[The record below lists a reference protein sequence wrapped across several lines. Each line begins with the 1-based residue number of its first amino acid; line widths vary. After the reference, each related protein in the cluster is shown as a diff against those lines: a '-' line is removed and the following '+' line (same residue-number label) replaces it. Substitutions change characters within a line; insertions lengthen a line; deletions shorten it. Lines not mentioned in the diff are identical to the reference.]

1 MHRRSTLFATAVCAA
16 LAVAPP
22 LGAQDGPDDGM
33 EEELTITLEPT
44 NDSGI
49 RGTAVLRDEPDAMGG
64 PSHSV
69 TLELTGLEPGGT
81 YPAHVHSGTC
91 ATDGGVV
98 TALVPVEAEGSAA
111 SATTILSP
119 AQIAALQEA
128 HAGMTEMARETEE
141 EGEEDET
148 EEATLFVQVH
158 LSDGTP
164 AACGEIPIMHGHDH
178 GG

>member
-33 EEELTITLEPT
+33 EEDLTITLEPT

-98 TALVPVEAEGSAA
+98 TALVRSRRKDPRPRPPRSCRR
-111 SATTILSP
+111 LRSP
-119 AQIAALQEA
+119 
-128 HAGMTEMARETEE
+128 R
-141 EGEEDET
+141 
-148 EEATLFVQVH
+148 
-158 LSDGTP
+158 SRRRTP
-164 AACGEIPIMHGHDH
+164 A
-178 GG
+178 